1 MKALVYEKYAEE
13 NDFASILKLKDIPEP
28 NVKSNEVLFRVKA
41 AALNY
46 DDIWGMRGKPLAVP
60 LPHISGTDAAG
71 EVIAVGED
79 VKGFKVGDRVVS
91 HGNMSCRVCSACT
104 SGREFDCKK
113 RKIWGFE
120 TGPLWGGYCEIAH
133 LPEINVLKIPDSIS
147 YEDAAAASMTLLTSW
162 HMLVGRA
169 KIKPGQVVL
178 VMGGSSGVGIFGI
191 QIAKLYPDIPVWIN
205 DLYVPLYNFWTQLRD
220 RGKELSERVRE
231 EKQRT
236 LDEGD
241 KDKVTAK
248 AKELFNKYKEEID
261 TYDDFEKAVAFF
273 IMNKC
278 SFSGLTENSTFS
290 QTASNSNFS
299 LVGADKLA
307 EFSELIKHW
316 KITNIDY
323 SEVMR
328 ERGSSNTFVFL
339 DPPYDIKD
347 FLYGKNR
354 EMHKSFDHNRFAEDV
369 YNCVHKF
376 MITYNVNDRLMELYK
391 NYNLKEWK
399 LRYSMAHRGDKG
411 TDENIK
417 TELLVTNYSIVP
429 QTPLELALL

>member
-1 MKALVYEKYAEE
+1 MMK
-13 NDFASILKLKDIPEP
+13 SLKTPLRYPGGKSKAIKTLTPWFPQIISEYREP
-28 NVKSNEVLFRVKA
+28 F
-41 AALNY
+41 
-46 DDIWGMRGKPLAVP
+46 IG
-60 LPHISGTDAAG
+60 
-71 EVIAVGED
+71 
-79 VKGFKVGDRVVS
+79 
-91 HGNMSCRVCSACT
+91 
-104 SGREFDCKK
+104 
-113 RKIWGFE
+113 
-120 TGPLWGGYCEIAH
+120 
-133 LPEINVLKIPDSIS
+133 
-147 YEDAAAASMTLLTSW
+147 
-162 HMLVGRA
+162 
-169 KIKPGQVVL
+169 
-178 VMGGSSGVGIFGI
+178 GGSIAI
-191 QIAKLYPDIPVWIN
+191 QITKLYPDIPVWIN

-220 RGKELSERVRE
+220 RGEELSERVRE

-236 LDEGD
+236 LDAGD
-241 KDKVTAK
+241 RDKVTEK

-261 TYDDFEKAVAFF
+261 TYNDFEKAVAFF
-273 IMNKC
+273 VMNKC
-278 SFSGLTENSTFS
+278 SYSGLTENSTFS

-307 EFSELIKHW
+307 QFSELIKNW

-323 SEVMR
+323 SEVMKAY
-328 ERGSSNTFVFL
+328 GSGNTFVFL

-354 EMHKSFDHNRFAEDV
+354 EMHKSFDHDRFADDV

-411 TDENIK
+411 TDENVK

-429 QTPLELALL
+429 QTPIELALS

>member
-1 MKALVYEKYAEE
+1 MKALKTPLRYPGGKSKAIKTLSPWFPKTISEYREP
-13 NDFASILKLKDIPEP
+13 FIGGGSIAIE
-28 NVKSNEVLFRVKA
+28 VTKSN
-41 AALNY
+41 
-46 DDIWGMRGKPLAVP
+46 
-60 LPHISGTDAAG
+60 
-71 EVIAVGED
+71 
-79 VKGFKVGDRVVS
+79 
-91 HGNMSCRVCSACT
+91 
-104 SGREFDCKK
+104 
-113 RKIWGFE
+113 
-120 TGPLWGGYCEIAH
+120 
-133 LPEINVLKIPDSIS
+133 
-147 YEDAAAASMTLLTSW
+147 
-162 HMLVGRA
+162 
-169 KIKPGQVVL
+169 
-178 VMGGSSGVGIFGI
+178 
-191 QIAKLYPDIPVWIN
+191 PDIPVWIN
-205 DLYVPLYNFWTQLRD
+205 DLYVPLYNFWVQLRD
-220 RGKELSERVRE
+220 RGEELSERVRE

-241 KDKVTAK
+241 KDKVTAS
-248 AKELFNKYKEEID
+248 AKELFNRYKEEID
-261 TYDDFEKAVAFF
+261 TYSDFEKAVAFF

-290 QTASNSNFS
+290 QSASNSNFS

-307 EFSELIKHW
+307 QFSKLIKDW

-323 SEVMR
+323 SEVMK
-328 ERGSSNTFVFL
+328 ENGSSDTFVFL

-354 EMHKSFDHNRFAEDV
+354 EMHKSFDHDRFADDV

-376 MITYNVNDRLMELYK
+376 MITYNVNDRLKELYK

-429 QTPLELALL
+429 QTPLELALS

>member
-1 MKALVYEKYAEE
+1 MMMKSLKTPLRYPGGKSKAIKTLSPWFPQIISEYREP
-13 NDFASILKLKDIPEP
+13 FIGGGSIAIE
-28 NVKSNEVLFRVKA
+28 VTKSN
-41 AALNY
+41 
-46 DDIWGMRGKPLAVP
+46 
-60 LPHISGTDAAG
+60 
-71 EVIAVGED
+71 
-79 VKGFKVGDRVVS
+79 
-91 HGNMSCRVCSACT
+91 
-104 SGREFDCKK
+104 
-113 RKIWGFE
+113 
-120 TGPLWGGYCEIAH
+120 
-133 LPEINVLKIPDSIS
+133 
-147 YEDAAAASMTLLTSW
+147 
-162 HMLVGRA
+162 
-169 KIKPGQVVL
+169 
-178 VMGGSSGVGIFGI
+178 
-191 QIAKLYPDIPVWIN
+191 PDIPVWIN
-205 DLYVPLYNFWTQLRD
+205 DLYVPLYNFWVQLRD
-220 RGKELSERVRE
+220 RGEELSERVRE

-236 LDEGD
+236 LDAGD

-248 AKELFNKYKEEID
+248 AKELFNKYKKDID

-307 EFSELIKHW
+307 QFSELIKHW

-323 SEVMR
+323 SEVMKAH
-328 ERGSSNTFVFL
+328 GSSDTFVFL

-354 EMHKSFDHNRFAEDV
+354 EMHKSFDHDRFADDV

-411 TDENIK
+411 TDENVK

>member
-1 MKALVYEKYAEE
+1 MMKVKALKTPLRYPGGKSKAIKTLTPWFPQTISEYR
-13 NDFASILKLKDIPEP
+13 EP
-28 NVKSNEVLFRVKA
+28 F
-41 AALNY
+41 
-46 DDIWGMRGKPLAVP
+46 IG
-60 LPHISGTDAAG
+60 
-71 EVIAVGED
+71 
-79 VKGFKVGDRVVS
+79 
-91 HGNMSCRVCSACT
+91 
-104 SGREFDCKK
+104 
-113 RKIWGFE
+113 
-120 TGPLWGGYCEIAH
+120 
-133 LPEINVLKIPDSIS
+133 
-147 YEDAAAASMTLLTSW
+147 
-162 HMLVGRA
+162 
-169 KIKPGQVVL
+169 
-178 VMGGSSGVGIFGI
+178 GGSIAI
-191 QIAKLYPDIPVWIN
+191 QITKLYPDIPVWIN

-220 RGKELSERVRE
+220 RGEELSERVRE

-248 AKELFNKYKEEID
+248 AKELFK
-261 TYDDFEKAVAFF
+261 KAVAFF

-290 QTASNSNFS
+290 QSASNSNFS

-307 EFSELIKHW
+307 QFSKLIKHW

-328 ERGSSNTFVFL
+328 EHGSSNTFVFL

-429 QTPLELALL
+429 QTPLELALS

>member
-1 MKALVYEKYAEE
+1 MKALKTPLRYPGGKSKAIKTLSPWFPKTISEYREP
-13 NDFASILKLKDIPEP
+13 FIGGGSIAIEIT
-28 NVKSNEVLFRVKA
+28 KSN
-41 AALNY
+41 
-46 DDIWGMRGKPLAVP
+46 
-60 LPHISGTDAAG
+60 
-71 EVIAVGED
+71 
-79 VKGFKVGDRVVS
+79 
-91 HGNMSCRVCSACT
+91 
-104 SGREFDCKK
+104 
-113 RKIWGFE
+113 
-120 TGPLWGGYCEIAH
+120 
-133 LPEINVLKIPDSIS
+133 
-147 YEDAAAASMTLLTSW
+147 
-162 HMLVGRA
+162 
-169 KIKPGQVVL
+169 
-178 VMGGSSGVGIFGI
+178 
-191 QIAKLYPDIPVWIN
+191 PDIPVWIN
-205 DLYVPLYNFWTQLRD
+205 DLYVPLYNFWVQLRD
-220 RGKELSERVRE
+220 RGEELSERVRE

-241 KDKVTAK
+241 KDKVTEK
-248 AKELFNKYKEEID
+248 AKELFNRYKAEID

-290 QTASNSNFS
+290 QSASNSNFS

-307 EFSELIKHW
+307 QFSELIKDW

-323 SEVMR
+323 SELIK
-328 ERGSSNTFVFL
+328 ESGSSDTFVFL

-354 EMHKSFDHNRFAEDV
+354 EMHKSFDHDRFANDV

>member
-1 MKALVYEKYAEE
+1 MKALKTPLRYPGGKSKAIKTLSPWFPKTISEYR
-13 NDFASILKLKDIPEP
+13 EP
-28 NVKSNEVLFRVKA
+28 F
-41 AALNY
+41 
-46 DDIWGMRGKPLAVP
+46 IG
-60 LPHISGTDAAG
+60 
-71 EVIAVGED
+71 
-79 VKGFKVGDRVVS
+79 
-91 HGNMSCRVCSACT
+91 
-104 SGREFDCKK
+104 
-113 RKIWGFE
+113 
-120 TGPLWGGYCEIAH
+120 
-133 LPEINVLKIPDSIS
+133 
-147 YEDAAAASMTLLTSW
+147 
-162 HMLVGRA
+162 
-169 KIKPGQVVL
+169 
-178 VMGGSSGVGIFGI
+178 GGSIAI
-191 QIAKLYPDIPVWIN
+191 QITKLYPDIPVWIN

-278 SFSGLTENSTFS
+278 SYSGLTENSTFS

-307 EFSELIKHW
+307 QFSELIKHW

-328 ERGSSNTFVFL
+328 AHGSSNTFVFL

-429 QTPLELALL
+429 QTPLELALS

>member
-1 MKALVYEKYAEE
+1 MSIKSLKTPLRYPGGKSKAIKTLSQWYPKNISEYREP
-13 NDFASILKLKDIPEP
+13 FIGGGSIAID
-28 NVKSNEVLFRVKA
+28 VTKSN
-41 AALNY
+41 
-46 DDIWGMRGKPLAVP
+46 
-60 LPHISGTDAAG
+60 
-71 EVIAVGED
+71 
-79 VKGFKVGDRVVS
+79 
-91 HGNMSCRVCSACT
+91 
-104 SGREFDCKK
+104 
-113 RKIWGFE
+113 
-120 TGPLWGGYCEIAH
+120 
-133 LPEINVLKIPDSIS
+133 
-147 YEDAAAASMTLLTSW
+147 
-162 HMLVGRA
+162 
-169 KIKPGQVVL
+169 
-178 VMGGSSGVGIFGI
+178 
-191 QIAKLYPDIPVWIN
+191 PDIPIWIN
-205 DLYVPLYNFWTQLRD
+205 DLYVPLYNFWVQLRD
-220 RGKELSERVRE
+220 RGEELSERVRE
-231 EKQRT
+231 EKQNT

-241 KDKVTAK
+241 KDKITAS

-299 LVGADKLA
+299 LVGADKLR
-307 EFSELIKHW
+307 EFSNLIQHW

-323 SEVMR
+323 SEVMNAD
-328 ERGSSNTFVFL
+328 GSDDTFIFL

-354 EMHKSFDHNRFAEDV
+354 EMHKKFDHERFADDV

-376 MITYNVNDRLMELYK
+376 MITYNVNDRLKELYK

>member
-1 MKALVYEKYAEE
+1 MSKKGLKTPLRYPGGKSKAIKTLTPWFPQIISEYR
-13 NDFASILKLKDIPEP
+13 EP
-28 NVKSNEVLFRVKA
+28 F
-41 AALNY
+41 
-46 DDIWGMRGKPLAVP
+46 IG
-60 LPHISGTDAAG
+60 
-71 EVIAVGED
+71 
-79 VKGFKVGDRVVS
+79 
-91 HGNMSCRVCSACT
+91 
-104 SGREFDCKK
+104 
-113 RKIWGFE
+113 
-120 TGPLWGGYCEIAH
+120 
-133 LPEINVLKIPDSIS
+133 
-147 YEDAAAASMTLLTSW
+147 
-162 HMLVGRA
+162 
-169 KIKPGQVVL
+169 
-178 VMGGSSGVGIFGI
+178 GGSIAI
-191 QIAKLYPDIPVWIN
+191 QITKLYPDIPVWIN
-205 DLYVPLYNFWTQLRD
+205 DLYVPLYNFWVQLRD
-220 RGKELSERVRE
+220 RGEELSERVRE

-236 LDEGD
+236 LDAGD
-241 KDKVTAK
+241 KDKVTKK

-278 SFSGLTENSTFS
+278 SYSGLTENSTFS
-290 QTASNSNFS
+290 QTASRSNFS

-307 EFSELIKHW
+307 QFSKLIKNW

-323 SEVMR
+323 SELMKAH
-328 ERGSSNTFVFL
+328 GSGNTFIFL

-354 EMHKSFDHNRFAEDV
+354 EMHKSFDHDRFADDV

-411 TDENIK
+411 TDENVK

-429 QTPLELALL
+429 QTPLELALS